1 MIVRYA
7 RSLLWLATG
16 VPVGAALLVSWTGLL
31 ALGLAGLP
39 LVIGLPIL
47 LGTALLGL
55 PAGAL
60 ERKRLRI
67 LGMSAEVPHGDPDR
81 PGLRAWLGC
90 RYREPATWRELG
102 YLVAFSL
109 FWPVDLLVL
118 GCVLGLPLS
127 LLTAPLV
134 AAVNDGEVKILKT
147 VLLTGQVTAWAAVPL
162 GIFGSAL
169 ALYLLDL
176 YARLRAAPVQ
186 ALIGRRAHDVRELVR
201 SRARLVDA
209 FDTERRR
216 IERDLH
222 DGTQQRLV
230 ALGMTLGLAR
240 VADPAELPTLVAK
253 AHDEAG
259 QALSELQELIQG
271 IHPRILTDRGLPAA
285 LASLAD
291 RTPVPVTVAAD
302 FAVRLPAAVEACAYF
317 VVSEA
322 LTNVVK
328 HSGAFSAR
336 VSARVARRMLLV
348 SVHDDGAG
356 GAVLRPGGGLAGLSD
371 RVTAVGGRLAVDS
384 PSGGPTVVRVELP
397 CG

>member
-1 MIVRYA
+1 MRYA

-16 VPVGAALLVSWTGLL
+16 VPVGAALLVSWVGLL

-39 LVIGLPIL
+39 LLIGLPIL
-47 LGTALLGL
+47 MGVALLGV
-55 PAGAL
+55 PAGAV
-60 ERKRLRI
+60 ERRGGRL
-67 LGMSAEVPHGDPDR
+67 LGAPPDDPHGEPDR

-109 FWPVDLLVL
+109 FWPVDLLLL

-147 VLLTGQVTAWAAVPL
+147 VLLTGQVTAWAAVPA
-162 GIFGSAL
+162 GIFGLAV

-186 ALIGRRAHDVRELVR
+186 ALVGRRAHDVRELVR

-259 QALSELQELIQG
+259 QALTELQELIQG

-291 RTPVPVTVAAD
+291 RTPIPVTVAAD
-302 FAVRLPAAVEACAYF
+302 FGVRLPAAVEACAYF

-328 HSGAFSAR
+328 HSGAFAAR
-336 VSARVARRMLLV
+336 VSARVARGLLV
-348 SVHDDGAG
+348 VTVHDDGTG
-356 GAVLRPGGGLAGLSD
+356 GAFLRPGGGLAGLSD
-371 RVTAVGGRLAVDS
+371 RVTAVGGRLTVDS

>member
-1 MIVRYA
+1 MIVRYV

-16 VPVGAALLVSWTGLL
+16 VPVGAALLVSWLGLL

-55 PAGAL
+55 PTGAL
-60 ERKRLRI
+60 ERRRLRI
-67 LGMSAEVPHGDPDR
+67 LRISAEVPHAEPDR

-102 YLVAFSL
+102 YVVALSL
-109 FWPVDLLVL
+109 IWPVDLLVL
-118 GCVLGLPLS
+118 VYGLGVPLS
-127 LLTAPLV
+127 LFTAPLV
-134 AAVNDGEVKILKT
+134 AAFNDGEVKLFKT
-147 VLLTGQVTAWAAVPL
+147 VVLTGQATAWAAVPAGFVSL
-162 GIFGSAL
+162 AL

-176 YARLRAAPVQ
+176 YARLRAAPVP

-209 FDTERRR
+209 FDAERRR

-240 VADPAELPTLVAK
+240 VADPAELPSLVAK

-259 QALSELQELIQG
+259 QALTELHELIQG

-291 RTPVPVTVAAD
+291 RTPVPVTVVAD
-302 FAVRLPAAVEACAYF
+302 FGSRLPAAVEACAYF

-328 HSGAFSAR
+328 HSSSGSAR
-336 VSARVARRMLLV
+336 VSAQVARGILV
-348 SVHDDGAG
+348 VTVHDDGTG

-371 RVTAVGGRLAVDS
+371 RVTAVGGRLSVDS
-384 PSGGPTVVRVELP
+384 PAGGPTVVRVDLP

>member
-16 VPVGAALLVSWTGLL
+16 VPVGAALLVSSAGLL

-55 PAGAL
+55 PVGGL

-67 LGMSAEVPHGDPDR
+67 LRIPADDPHGEPDR
-81 PGLRAWLGC
+81 PGLKAWLGT

-102 YLVAFSL
+102 YVVALSL

-118 GCVLGLPLS
+118 VCVLGLPLS

-134 AAVNDGEVKILKT
+134 AAVNGGEVKILKAV
-147 VLLTGQVTAWAAVPL
+147 VLSGQATAWAAVPA
-162 GIFGSAL
+162 GIFGLAL
-169 ALYLLDL
+169 ALFLLDL

-186 ALIGRRAHDVRELVR
+186 ALLGRRAHDVRELVR

-209 FDTERRR
+209 FDAERRR

-240 VADPAELPTLVAK
+240 VAEPGELPSLVAK

-259 QALSELQELIQG
+259 QALTELQDLIQG

-291 RTPVPVTVAAD
+291 RMPVPVTVAAD
-302 FAVRLPAAVEACAYF
+302 VPHRLPAPVEACAYF

-328 HSGAFSAR
+328 HSNAAHAR
-336 VSARVARRMLLV
+336 VDAVVAGRRLAV
-348 SVHDDGAG
+348 TVHDDGVG
-356 GAVLRPGGGLAGLSD
+356 GATPRDRGGLAGLTD
-371 RVTAVGGRLAVDS
+371 RVTAVGGHLTVDS
-384 PSGGPTVVRVELP
+384 PAGGPTTVRVDLP
-397 CG
+397 CA